1 MTPYSLYKITLITVT
16 VLTFIP
22 SVFSQKQEE
31 QNITLEMEF
40 SPLGSEPLKIN
51 SLRGRCFFKENQAF
65 RLSVFAGGKR
75 TATKT
80 MTPDSSFELT
90 ATNGNFDF
98 SIRPG
103 FEHHFDVAEKL
114 SPYLG
119 GEFYYGFT
127 QTKTSNESL
136 NFSNEVMAM
145 RSINTQSNIG
155 LNVLTGTDF
164 YFSKKIY
171 LGVELGFGLLLEGK
185 GKSKVRYENQDPA
198 SGLEDSNTKGNST
211 TLNWGPNYQGT
222 IRLGYCIK

>member
-1 MTPYSLYKITLITVT
+1 MTKASLKNLL
-16 VLTFIP
+16 LTTMMVVSSIQIG
-22 SVFSQKQEE
+22 FSQKQEE
-31 QNITLEMEF
+31 KNITLEMEF

-51 SLRGRCFFKENQAF
+51 SLRARYFFKENQSF

-75 TATKT
+75 TSTKT

-114 SPYLG
+114 SPYIG

-136 NFSNEVMAM
+136 NFSNAVMSM
-145 RSINTQSNIG
+145 RSITTQSNIG